1 MRRGVGWVSR
11 CNEGVL
17 PPFQWKTARFVFFL
31 KEWKVLE
38 ELQFEVLEELPPTS
52 QFLRRGF
59 NVESRD
65 FGGMTVAE
73 EKGPEVS
80 QVKVGLLVVA
90 LIHDP
95 PGVKRI
101 AVMGPW
107 TKVG

>member
-17 PPFQWKTARFVFFL
+17 PPFQWKTARFVFFCL

-38 ELQFEVLEELPPTS
+38 ELQFEVLGELPPTS

-73 EKGPEVS
+73 EKGLEVS

-90 LIHDP
+90 
-95 PGVKRI
+95 
-101 AVMGPW
+101 VMGPW
-107 TKVG
+107 TKVW